1 MQCVQYVVCDQS
13 RHLALSI
20 WRYRFGGASTER
32 GIGVEHL
39 PMTIKTVIT
48 ARFWF
53 SAIIMVALT
62 SSVEEPLDL
71 EVLQDLHVSI

>member
-1 MQCVQYVVCDQS
+1 VQYVVCDQS

-39 PMTIKTVIT
+39 PMTIKTEHSDH
-48 ARFWF
+48 
-53 SAIIMVALT
+53 SALLVFGDHHGGFD
-62 SSVEEPLDL
+62 VECGRAPR
-71 EVLQDLHVSI
+71 S